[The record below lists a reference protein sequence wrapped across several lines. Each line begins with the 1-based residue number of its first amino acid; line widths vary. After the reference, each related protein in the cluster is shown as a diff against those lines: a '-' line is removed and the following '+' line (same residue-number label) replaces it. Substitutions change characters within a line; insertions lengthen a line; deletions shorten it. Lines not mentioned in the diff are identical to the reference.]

1 MAELARAMVLRDR
14 SNAFLHVLPTQMER
28 LSIASDAPQRNMDM
42 RVFGIVMGHG
52 NPLQRT
58 VQVPLHSAHKVAG
71 ESGQIDAVAE
81 FRRDD
86 QLPEAL
92 VSCGLPPGEL
102 SGNFNSLPGGIEA
115 CQAPVI
121 FTRRGLALDI
131 PAVGAPLARRRVARV
146 CDPNRTTLKMRTRC
160 SRASGASRP

>member
-1 MAELARAMVLRDR
+1 
-14 SNAFLHVLPTQMER
+14 MER
-28 LSIASDAPQRNMDM
+28 LSIASDAPQSNMDM

-52 NPLQRT
+52 NPLQWT
-58 VQVPLHSAHKVAG
+58 VQVPLHLAHEFAG
-71 ESGQIDAVAE
+71 ELEQIDAVAE

-115 CQAPVI
+115 CRDTVAI
-121 FTRRGLALDI
+121 TRRGFALDI
-131 PAVGAPLARRRVARV
+131 PAVGAPLAGRRAARV
-146 CDPNRTTLKMRTRC
+146 RDPNRTTLKMRTR
-160 SRASGASRP
+160 